1 MCTPRRIL
9 LLTNSEYGQAG
20 VHLATG
26 HALLDSYRSE
36 VEVHL
41 ASFQPIERL
50 VAAASEHATRA
61 CPGANPIVFHRV
73 SGTDMLAAWS
83 RPEIRLEEYNGLR
96 PSFWNTP
103 RFLRLL
109 LSTTCPWTGP
119 EFLEIYRSVVQILD
133 EVRPDVVAVDPAFSP
148 ALTACNHLGIN
159 YVVLAP
165 NTIKDFSLVF
175 QPGGRAL
182 WKYPA

>member
-1 MCTPRRIL
+1 MSSPRRVL
-9 LLTNSEYGQAG
+9 LLTNSEYGQAS

-26 HALLDSYRSE
+26 HALLELYRGE

-41 ASFQPIERL
+41 ASFQPIEKI
-50 VAAASEHATRA
+50 VAAASAHAMQT
-61 CPGANPIVFHRV
+61 CPGARPIIFHRV
-73 SGTDMLAAWS
+73 RGIDMMAAWS

-103 RFLRLL
+103 KFLKLL
-109 LSTTCPWTGP
+109 LSTTCPWDGE
-119 EFLEIYRSVVQILD
+119 EFLEIYRSVAKILD
-133 EVRPDVVAVDPAFSP
+133 RVQPYVAAVDPAFSP
-148 ALTACNHLGIN
+148 ALTACHHLGAS

-165 NTIKDFSLVF
+165 NTIKDFSMPF
-175 QPGGRAL
+175 QPWGRAL